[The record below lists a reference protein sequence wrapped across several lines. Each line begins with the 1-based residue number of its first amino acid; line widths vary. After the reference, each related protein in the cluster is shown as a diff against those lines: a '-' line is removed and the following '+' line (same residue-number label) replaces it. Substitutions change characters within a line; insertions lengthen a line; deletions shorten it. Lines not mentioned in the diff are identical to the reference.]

1 MYIPTDELIDLVEQ
15 QKKLRERTYMD
26 LLRDIKVIFLDDNSY
41 NELLD
46 TYNELLDTIKNAGF
60 DMTDLKSNLAFAID
74 STVPMIVFKEVVK
87 GLSEDEQRAIIA
99 HEVAH
104 LVGIKDEEDADRWAV
119 SALTTESEKDILRN
133 QWEYRHGR
141 EYEE

>member
-15 QKKLRERTYMD
+15 EKLKERTYMD
-26 LLRDIKVIFLDDNSY
+26 LLRDIKVIFLGDNS
-41 NELLD
+41 
-46 TYNELLDTIKNAGF
+46 YNELLDTIKNAGCHVP
-60 DMTDLKSNLAFAID
+60 DLKSNLAFAID

-87 GLSEDEQRAIIA
+87 DLSEDEQRAIIA

-119 SALTTESEKDILRN
+119 SALTTESEKDVLRN
-133 QWEYRHGR
+133 QWEYRHGC